1 MGSSETGVG
10 YISFSYKMINVMM
23 QMIEKTAF
31 LDEKVAFLDKRTM
44 RKSFPIRDGD

>member
-10 YISFSYKMINVMM
+10 YISFSYKVINVMV

-31 LDEKVAFLDKRTM
+31 LDAKVAFLGKRTM
-44 RKSFPIRDGD
+44 RKRLPIRNGN

>member
-10 YISFSYKMINVMM
+10 YISFSYKVITVMM

-44 RKSFPIRDGD
+44 RKSFPIRNGN

>member
-10 YISFSYKMINVMM
+10 YISFSYKVINVMV

-31 LDEKVAFLDKRTM
+31 LDEKLAFLGKRTM
-44 RKSFPIRDGD
+44 RKSFSIRNGN